1 LQYPKS
7 HLHSGAF
14 LIYLTSRDQGRGETA
29 LKDLHD
35 DAQLIKAKA
44 LKKDGGQSE
53 IAYHQLDITDRKS
66 LETFTAH
73 LKETHGDGIDFVINN
88 AGVALNGF
96 SEFFHHIASRKLLIG

>member
-7 HLHSGAF
+7 HIHSGAF

-29 LKDLHD
+29 VKGLHD
-35 DAQLIKAKA
+35 DAQLKQAKA
-44 LKKDGGQSE
+44 LKRDGGQSE
-53 IAYHQLDITDRKS
+53 IEYHQLDITDRKS
-66 LETFTAH
+66 LETFAAH

-96 SEFFHHIASRKLLIG
+96 SEYLHDTASRKLLIG